1 MTCNPYGMLWPVP
14 NGKVELS
21 NEMVYFYPGDISII
35 VAKDTPWKP
44 TLLAVQ
50 LIDIFN
56 EYLYTM
62 HPQYEIGSGER
73 PFKTDHSDTSIKVHL
88 NIESNETRIT
98 METDESYKL
107 NIKDSGKEVE

>member
-1 MTCNPYGMLWPVP
+1 MPQVGMMQCKMTCNPYGMLWPVP

-50 LIDIFN
+50 LIGKVLFKVSQYMAFTLGHI
-56 EYLYTM
+56 YL
-62 HPQYEIGSGER
+62 
-73 PFKTDHSDTSIKVHL
+73 
-88 NIESNETRIT
+88 
-98 METDESYKL
+98 
-107 NIKDSGKEVE
+107 

>member
-1 MTCNPYGMLWPVP
+1 
-14 NGKVELS
+14 
-21 NEMVYFYPGDISII
+21 MVSFYQNLDSRFQSFI
-35 VAKDTPWKP
+35 VF
-44 TLLAVQ
+44 
-50 LIDIFN
+50 IDIFN

-107 NIKDSGKEVE
+107 NIKDSGKEVEIKAT